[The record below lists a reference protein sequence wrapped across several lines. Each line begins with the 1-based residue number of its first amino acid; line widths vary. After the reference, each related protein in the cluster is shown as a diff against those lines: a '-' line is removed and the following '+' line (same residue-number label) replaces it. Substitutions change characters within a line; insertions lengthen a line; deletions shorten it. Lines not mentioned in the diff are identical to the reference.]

1 MYGFLHRYLGARP
14 AYWLT
19 IAWYLLLLMLVLLSF
34 TVPAAE
40 FRYGNLGGDR

>member
-1 MYGFLHRYLGARP
+1 MYSFLYRNLGPRW

-19 IAWYLLLLMLVLLSF
+19 AAWYVVLIVLVVLSF

-40 FRYGNLGGDR
+40 FRYGNI

>member
-1 MYGFLHRYLGARP
+1 MYSFLLRYLGSRR

-19 IAWYLLLLMLVLLSF
+19 AAWYAVLIVLVLLSF

-40 FRYGNLGGDR
+40 FRYGNLR